1 MQQEYFYSNGKLLLS
16 GEYLVLY
23 GAKALALPLKLG
35 QDLMVEHFPISEQ
48 KTIRWNSFE
57 NNKLWFEMEVCV
69 DDFSIQKRS
78 DLKIANQLLNC
89 LLQAKKLNP
98 DFLKEEQNLKIRTNL
113 DFNKTWGLG
122 SSSTLVNN
130 IAGWAKVD
138 PFKLLNL
145 TFGGSGYDIACASA
159 DQPIFYQRTE
169 NEISVE
175 KAAFDPIFKDYIYFA
190 YTGRKQNTSK
200 SVVDFRE
207 LDKPSSN
214 MISEISQMGEI
225 MAHTS
230 SLDEF
235 SRCIQSHENIMS
247 SILKLKPIKQERFKD
262 FDGEIKSLGAW
273 GGDFMMMASSK
284 NDFSWI
290 KAYFQKKGLNT
301 IFKYSDIIK

>member
-1 MQQEYFYSNGKLLLS
+1 VQQEYFYSNGKLLLS

-35 QDLMVEHFPISEQ
+35 QDLIVEHFPTFEQ

-57 NNKLWFEMEVCV
+57 NNKLWFEMEVCF
-69 DDFSIQKRS
+69 DDFSIQKTS
-78 DLKIANQLLNC
+78 DSMIATQLLNC
-89 LLQAKKLNP
+89 LLQAKELNP
-98 DFLKEEQNLKIRTNL
+98 DFLKEEQNIEVRTNL

-159 DQPIFYQRTE
+159 DQPIYYQRNE
-169 NEISVE
+169 VEISIE
-175 KAAFDPIFKDYIYFA
+175 KAAFDPIFKEYLYFV

-200 SVVDFRE
+200 SVVDFKE
-207 LDKPSSN
+207 MDKPSSN
-214 MISEISQMGEI
+214 LISEISQIGEI
-225 MAHTS
+225 MVQTCS
-230 SLDEF
+230 FNEF
-235 SRCIQSHENIMS
+235 NKCINSHENIMA
-247 SILKLKPIKQERFKD
+247 SILKLKPIKQERFSD
-262 FDGEIKSLGAW
+262 FDGEIKSMGAW
-273 GGDFMMMASSK
+273 GGDFMMVSSK
-284 NDFSWI
+284 LDFSRI
-290 KAYFQKKGLNT
+290 KSYFHKMGLNI